1 MAKIP
6 GETGAHRVYKG
17 TQERATATDGS
28 IVEKGT
34 NGRTYRY
41 VPKYDHTVIVDANG
55 RTSQPLKGNQL
66 PSQMESPETSM
77 NSYIDTV
84 LEKSGMVSPGSVP
97 IPQPRPTDYMD
108 DETSV
113 ESGMVGTE
121 NSPGK
126 LKDDLVTVDSED
138 PADASGFSTAE
149 LLLGAL
155 GIGGGVA
162 AARALYNRYKSGN
175 LQSDIASM
183 SNPNGMPNVD
193 AQKGGR
199 IPAPEQQRMLT
210 GPNAAIEDGTAQQ
223 QLAPPPKQI
232 TGPETSAVD
241 EMINEID
248 GEPKQLTDA
257 DAPYTPRNPESRMS
271 AAPVSEDVVQ
281 RAAYM
286 VDQGDIRGAFRL
298 LNESGVNIGE
308 DILQMFADQSNTVKG
323 LRERAAKMAGNAAR
337 RAATQ

>member
-17 TQERATATDGS
+17 TQDRATATDGS
-28 IVEKGT
+28 MVEKGP

-41 VPKYDHTVIVDANG
+41 VPKYDHTVIIDANG

-66 PSQMESPETSM
+66 PSNMRKPEDSM
-77 NSYIDTV
+77 NAYIDTV
-84 LEKSGMVSPGSVP
+84 LEKSGMASPGSVP
-97 IPQPRPTDYMD
+97 IPQSRPTDYMD

-113 ESGMVGTE
+113 ESGMVDTE

-138 PADASGFSTAE
+138 PANADGFSTAE

-183 SNPNGMPNVD
+183 SNPDGMPNVD
-193 AQKGGR
+193 VQKGNR
-199 IPAPEQQRMLT
+199 LPAPEQQRLLT

-248 GEPKQLTDA
+248 GVPKQITDA

-286 VDQGDIRGAFRL
+286 MDQGDVRGAFRL
-298 LNESGVNIGE
+298 LNESGVEISEN
-308 DILQMFADQSNTVKG
+308 ILQMFAERSNTAKTI
-323 LRERAAKMAGNAAR
+323 RDKTAKMAGNAVR